1 MLCLQIHSP
10 VDSATMSPVERT
22 AAWVLN
28 NGQYEEEEE
37 DADQNQDEA
46 KHAEK
51 VVAACQLW
59 VPNGSARRGKPL
71 KFPSEVLS
79 RC

>member
-1 MLCLQIHSP
+1 MFLMQVQSP

-28 NGQYEEEEE
+28 NGQYEEDVEETE
-37 DADQNQDEA
+37 QTQDES

-51 VVAACQLW
+51 VELAWLCSLLAPQ
-59 VPNGSARRGKPL
+59 S
-71 KFPSEVLS
+71 
-79 RC
+79 

>member
-1 MLCLQIHSP
+1 MQVQSP

-28 NGQYEEEEE
+28 NGQYEEDVEETE
-37 DADQNQDEA
+37 QNQDEA

-51 VVAACQLW
+51 VE
-59 VPNGSARRGKPL
+59 PR
-71 KFPSEVLS
+71 LS
-79 RC
+79 LLTYSRPHSDRPPQGFFWPRT

>member
-1 MLCLQIHSP
+1 
-10 VDSATMSPVERT
+10 MSPVERT

-37 DADQNQDEA
+37 DAEQNQDEA

-51 VVAACQLW
+51 VTCLLWTLAA
-59 VPNGSARRGKPL
+59 P
-71 KFPSEVLS
+71 FLS
-79 RC
+79 MKGLYSDLSQEHPYS